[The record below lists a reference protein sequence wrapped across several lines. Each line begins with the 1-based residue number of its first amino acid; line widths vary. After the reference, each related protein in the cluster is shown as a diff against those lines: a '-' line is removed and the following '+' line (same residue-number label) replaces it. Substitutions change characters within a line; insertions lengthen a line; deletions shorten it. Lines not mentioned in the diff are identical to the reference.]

1 MTTTAS
7 VETTNIEI
15 AEEFAR
21 IFSTGNVEAIVDALH
36 PEATYW
42 VSGKIEGM
50 SGSYT
55 REELGQLLSG
65 VTTIYKGGALK
76 ITPTAAIAQ
85 GDKVA
90 VEAEGY
96 AELNDGRVYNPQYH
110 FLFTI
115 KDGQIREVKEY
126 LDTQHAFETFFAGS
140 AG

>member
-1 MTTTAS
+1 MTAAAS
-7 VETTNIEI
+7 VEITNIGI

-21 IFSTGNVEAIVDALH
+21 TFSTGNVQAIVDALH

-55 REELGQLLSG
+55 REQLGQLLSG

-115 KDGQIREVKEY
+115 KDGSILEVKEY
-126 LDTQHAFETFFAGS
+126 LDTQHAYETFYAG
-140 AG
+140 

>member
-1 MTTTAS
+1 MTTNTT
-7 VETTNIEI
+7 VEATNIGI

-21 IFSTGNVEAIVDALH
+21 TFSTGNVEAIVQALH
-36 PEATYW
+36 PDATYW

-55 REELGQLLSG
+55 RDQLGHLLSG

-76 ITPTAAIAQ
+76 ITPTSAIAQ
-85 GDKVA
+85 GEKVA

-115 KDGQIREVKEY
+115 KDGSIMEVKEY
-126 LDTQHAFETFFAGS
+126 LDTQHAYETFFAGS
-140 AG
+140 AD